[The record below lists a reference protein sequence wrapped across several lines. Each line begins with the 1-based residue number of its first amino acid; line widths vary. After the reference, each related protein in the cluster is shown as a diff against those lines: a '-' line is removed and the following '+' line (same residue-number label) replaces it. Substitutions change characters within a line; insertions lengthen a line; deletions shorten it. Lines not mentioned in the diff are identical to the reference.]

1 MSGSR
6 LGRIGP
12 GGRRGACRPGAIL
25 NSQRERRHDFF
36 CHRFE
41 LPDPAGGSALNGWRM
56 PIIENKM
63 LSIKDD
69 YNIILIV
76 DTLIILIDYE
86 GMLCLSQTTGY
97 AVQALVCLDEQDGHA
112 NLIRDIARCA
122 GIPKPYLARIINDL
136 VHEGLVAAK
145 RGYRGGIALARPAR
159 NISLLQIVEAI
170 EGPNWIAPCLLGLND
185 CAAHKLCPTHVVWQR
200 ISKQLKAVMG
210 RTTLADVGSSSVRKQ
225 ALRRNTSHLNPRLA
239 SRRATA

>member
-1 MSGSR
+1 
-6 LGRIGP
+6 
-12 GGRRGACRPGAIL
+12 L
-25 NSQRERRHDFF
+25 NPQRERRHEFF
-36 CHRFE
+36 YHRFE

-76 DTLIILIDYE
+76 DIRIILIDYI

-97 AVQALVCLDEQDGHA
+97 AVQALVCLDEQGGHA
-112 NLIRDIARCA
+112 SLIRDIARCA

-185 CAAHKLCPTHVVWQR
+185 CTAHTLCPAHVAWQR
-200 ISKQLKAVMG
+200 ISRQLKALLG
-210 RTTLADVGSSSVRKQ
+210 RTTLADVMVSPRRKQ

-239 SRRATA
+239 PRRATA